1 MNYKYLYVLF
11 IYLYYSH
18 FMLVYYTS
26 ILYYNLIKHIYEPAI
41 LHLPCFHLIICMTV
55 NFSRAL
61 VFLESSRSGVYRV

>member
-1 MNYKYLYVLF
+1 
-11 IYLYYSH
+11 
-18 FMLVYYTS
+18 MLVYYTS

-55 NFSRAL
+55 SFSRAL